1 MTALIRGELIK
12 TVSTRTALG
21 YLAIGVALAVV
32 NVVIVSQ
39 FSVLDKVADKR
50 DALAGLPILL
60 LLFGLVGAAGEY
72 RHGTAVPAALMAR
85 RGRGWLLLAR
95 AGAYATTGLA
105 IAAVMAAVSLAVGLP
120 LVAREPGPELGF
132 GDVALVAGGS
142 LVAAA
147 LSAIVGV
154 AVGALVRNQVAGVVG
169 ALILAFLGMELL
181 AAVNEDAVGFT
192 PFGAAALLAG
202 DPGGGSLSWG
212 AAVLVM
218 GIWTMPLLIAAI
230 GAERR
235 RDLA

>member
-21 YLAIGVALAVV
+21 YLAIGAALAIV

-39 FSVLDKVADKR
+39 FSVLDTVSDKR

-72 RHGTAVPAALMAR
+72 RHGTAAPAALMAR
-85 RGRGWLLLAR
+85 RGRGWLLVAR
-95 AGAYATTGLA
+95 AGAYAATGLA
-105 IAAVMAAVSLAVGLP
+105 IAAVMVAVSLAVGLP
-120 LVAREPGPELGF
+120 LVANEPGPKLPVS
-132 GDVALVAGGS
+132 DIALVAGGS

-147 LSAIVGV
+147 LSATVGV
-154 AVGALVRNQVAGVVG
+154 AVGALVRNQVASVVG

-192 PFGAAALLAG
+192 PFGAAAILAG
-202 DPGGGSLSWG
+202 DPGGGTFSLG
-212 AAVLVM
+212 AAALVM
-218 GIWTMPLLIAAI
+218 AIWTTPLLIAAI
-230 GAERR
+230 AAERR

>member
-21 YLAIGVALAVV
+21 YLAIGAALGIV

-39 FSVLDKVADKR
+39 FSVLDTVSDKR

-72 RHGTAVPAALMAR
+72 RHGTAVPAALVAR
-85 RGRGWLLLAR
+85 RGRGWLLVAR
-95 AGAYATTGLA
+95 AGAYAATGLA
-105 IAAVMAAVSLAVGLP
+105 IAAVMVAVSLAVGLP
-120 LVAREPGPELGF
+120 LVANEPGPRLPV
-132 GDVALVAGGS
+132 GDIALVAGGS

-147 LSAIVGV
+147 LSATVGV
-154 AVGALVRNQVAGVVG
+154 AVGALVRNQVASVVG

-192 PFGAAALLAG
+192 PFGAAAILAG
-202 DPGGGSLSWG
+202 DPGGGTLSWG
-212 AAVLVM
+212 AAALVM
-218 GIWTMPLLIAAI
+218 AIWMTPLLIAAI
-230 GAERR
+230 AAERR

>member
-21 YLAIGVALAVV
+21 YLAIGAALAIV

-39 FSVLDKVADKR
+39 FSVLDTVSDKR

-72 RHGTAVPAALMAR
+72 RHGTAVPAALVAR

-95 AGAYATTGLA
+95 AGAYAATGLA
-105 IAAVMAAVSLAVGLP
+105 IAAVMVAVSLAVGLP
-120 LVAREPGPELGF
+120 LVANEPGPRLSF
-132 GDVALVAGGS
+132 GDIALVAGGS
-142 LVAAA
+142 MVAAA
-147 LSAIVGV
+147 LSATVGV
-154 AVGALVRNQVAGVVG
+154 TVGALVRNQVASVVG

-192 PFGAAALLAG
+192 PFGAAAILAG
-202 DPGGGSLSWG
+202 DPGGGTLSWG
-212 AAVLVM
+212 AAAFVM
-218 GIWTMPLLIAAI
+218 AIWMTPLLIAAI
-230 GAERR
+230 AVERR

>member
-1 MTALIRGELIK
+1 MTSLIRGELIK
-12 TVSTRTALG
+12 TLSTRTALG
-21 YLAIGVALAVV
+21 YLAIGAALAVV

-39 FSVLDKVADKR
+39 FSVLDKVSDKR

-72 RHGTAVPAALMAR
+72 RHGTAVPASLVAR
-85 RGRGWLLLAR
+85 RGRAWLLLAR
-95 AGAYATTGLA
+95 AGAYATAALA
-105 IAAVMAAVSLAVGLP
+105 IATVMVTVSLTVGLP
-120 LVAREPGPELGF
+120 LLAREPGPQLGF
-132 GDVALVAGGS
+132 GDVVLVAGGS

-192 PFGAAALLAG
+192 PFGAAAVLAG
-202 DPGGGSLSWG
+202 DPGGGTLSWG
-212 AAVLVM
+212 AAALVM
-218 GIWTMPLLIAAI
+218 AVWTAPLLIAAVV
-230 GAERR
+230 AERQ

>member
-21 YLAIGVALAVV
+21 YLAIGAALAVV

-39 FSVLDKVADKR
+39 FSVLDTVSDKR

-72 RHGTAVPAALMAR
+72 RHGTAAPAALVAR
-85 RGRGWLLLAR
+85 RGRGWLLVAR
-95 AGAYATTGLA
+95 AGAYAATGLA
-105 IAAVMAAVSLAVGLP
+105 IAAVMVAVSLAVGLP
-120 LVAREPGPELGF
+120 LVANEPGPKLPV
-132 GDVALVAGGS
+132 GDIALVAGGS
-142 LVAAA
+142 LVAAT
-147 LSAIVGV
+147 LSATVGV
-154 AVGALVRNQVAGVVG
+154 AVGALVRNQVASVVG

-192 PFGAAALLAG
+192 PFGAAAILAG
-202 DPGGGSLSWG
+202 DPGGGTLSWG
-212 AAVLVM
+212 AAALVM
-218 GIWTMPLLIAAI
+218 AIWMTPLLIAAI
-230 GAERR
+230 AAERR

>member
-21 YLAIGVALAVV
+21 YLAIGAALAIV

-39 FSVLDKVADKR
+39 FSVLDTVSDKR

-72 RHGTAVPAALMAR
+72 RHGTAVPAALVAR
-85 RGRGWLLLAR
+85 HGRGWLLVAR
-95 AGAYATTGLA
+95 AGAYAATGLA
-105 IAAVMAAVSLAVGLP
+105 IAAVMVAVSLAVGLP
-120 LVAREPGPELGF
+120 LVANEPGPRLPV
-132 GDVALVAGGS
+132 GDIALVAGGS
-142 LVAAA
+142 LLAAA
-147 LSAIVGV
+147 LSATIGV

-192 PFGAAALLAG
+192 PFGAAAILAG
-202 DPGGGSLSWG
+202 DPGGGTLSWG
-212 AAVLVM
+212 AAALVM
-218 GIWTMPLLIAAI
+218 AIWMTPLLIAAI
-230 GAERR
+230 AAERR